1 MTPYTQAY
9 LKKKENTDDSSPE
22 SFQTPEYYQY
32 KLRGVV
38 IHVGTSDSGHYYSF
52 IKDKNNFSNEKN
64 KKNDKWFEFND
75 ISIREF
81 NISDLENEAFGGED
95 KNMQDYYGKG
105 LREKSNN
112 AYLLFYERVKFFD
125 ENGRETRKMF
135 LPNQQINISKIYQ
148 DIIKDDNYR

>member
-9 LKKKENTDDSSPE
+9 LKKKESPDDSSPE

-52 IKDKNNFSNEKN
+52 IKEKN
-64 KKNDKWFEFND
+64 DDKTKKNDKWLEFND
-75 ISIREF
+75 ISIRDF
-81 NISDLENEAFGGED
+81 NILDLENEAFGGED
-95 KNMQDYYGKG
+95 RNMQDYYGKG
-105 LREKSNN
+105 FREKSNN

-125 ENGRETRKMF
+125 ENDRETKKIF
-135 LPNQQINISKIYQ
+135 VPNENNNISKIYQ
-148 DIIKDDNYR
+148 DIIRDDNYR